1 MKMAFFEI
9 KDWEKVYLQE
19 KIKEHALEF
28 IQEPLSTSN
37 VNKYD
42 DHDVVSVF
50 IYSKLNQQVL
60 DRLENLKLIATRS
73 TGFDHID
80 VTECDKKKVTVSN
93 VPYYGENTIAE
104 HTFGLILSL
113 SRNIHKSY
121 LRTLRNDF
129 SIKGLR
135 GFDLKGRTIG
145 VVGAGH
151 IGLHV
156 IRVAKAFGMKVLAY
170 DVRHDSFIS
179 EVLGFEYV
187 PFENLLKNSDI
198 ITLHVPYNK
207 HTHHLINK
215 ENVKLIKKG
224 AILINT
230 ARGGVVDTEALIE
243 ALNEKILSGVGLDVL
258 EGEELL
264 LEDKR
269 LVYDPKNL
277 ENLANLVKDQILLS
291 KDNVV
296 FTPHIAFYSQE
307 ALERILDTTV
317 ENISAFLSGV
327 AQNVIISD

>member
-1 MKMAFFEI
+1 MRIAFFEI
-9 KDWEKVYLQE
+9 KEWEKDYLQE
-19 KIKEHALEF
+19 KMKKHDLKFIKEPLNIENVDK
-28 IQEPLSTSN
+28 IQ
-37 VNKYD
+37 KYD
-42 DHDVVSVF
+42 VISVF
-50 IYSKLNQQVL
+50 IYSKITKEVL
-60 DRLENLKLIATRS
+60 DLCPNLKLIATRS

-80 VTECDKKKVTVSN
+80 VIDCNKREITVSN

-113 SRNIHKSY
+113 TRNIHKSY

-129 SIKGLR
+129 SIKGLK
-135 GFDLKGRTIG
+135 GFDLKGKTIG

-170 DVRHDSFIS
+170 DIKQDSFLA

-187 PFENLLKNSDI
+187 PFKDILEKSDI

-207 HTHHLINK
+207 STHHLINK
-215 ENVKLIKKG
+215 ENVRMIKKG

-230 ARGGVVDTEALIE
+230 ARGGVVDTEAIIE
-243 ALNEKILSGVGLDVL
+243 AIDEKILSGVGLDVL

-264 LEDKR
+264 LEETR
-269 LVYDPKNL
+269 LVYDPENL

-307 ALERILDTTV
+307 ALERILDTTT
-317 ENISAFLSGV
+317 ENILAFISGGS
-327 AQNVIISD
+327 QNIVN